1 MRLRL
6 IKKPFDH
13 PDYLFELKHDGFRTI
28 AYIDS
33 GDCRLVSRNL
43 RALPFKS
50 LRASLA
56 AITNAI
62 LDDEIVVLDYG
73 GVNQF
78 NALLSRKGEEV
89 AVFYAFDLIWMNGTD
104 LRELPLVERKKR
116 LCELARTSRCQRLLY
131 AQHIDGAGK
140 HFFEEICVRDL
151 EGIVA
156 KRKLGIYKDDGN
168 SWPKIKNRSYSQAEG
183 RHELFTRQSRA
194 AKT

>member
-43 RALPFKS
+43 KALPFKS
-50 LRASLA
+50 QRASLT
-56 AITNAI
+56 AITVANAI
-62 LDDEIVVLDYG
+62 LDGEIVVLDYS
-73 GVNQF
+73 GVSQF
-78 NALLSRKGEEV
+78 NALLSRKGKEV

-116 LCELARTSRCQRLLY
+116 LCEL
-131 AQHIDGAGK
+131 
-140 HFFEEICVRDL
+140 CVQVGVNGCYTLSTLTVR
-151 EGIVA
+151 GSISSKKFA
-156 KRKLGIYKDDGN
+156 FAIRKEL
-168 SWPKIKNRSYSQAEG
+168 WRSGS
-183 RHELFTRQSRA
+183 
-194 AKT
+194 